1 MDKTV
6 TVAEAEIET
15 NAETTRKTDKCK
27 NKVPQVLAG
36 NLPCTPDVA
45 SIPGVPN
52 IADVPMSLFSSP
64 SLALVSYPLVPEA
77 I

>member
-1 MDKTV
+1 MTV
-6 TVAEAEIET
+6 TVTVTEIET
-15 NAETTRKTDKCK
+15 NAETRKTDKCK
-27 NKVPQVLAG
+27 TKVPQVLAG

-52 IADVPMSLFSSP
+52 IADVPTSLFSSP

>member
-1 MDKTV
+1 MTV
-6 TVAEAEIET
+6 TVTETEIET
-15 NAETTRKTDKCK
+15 NAETRKTDKCK

-45 SIPGVPN
+45 SIPGVTN